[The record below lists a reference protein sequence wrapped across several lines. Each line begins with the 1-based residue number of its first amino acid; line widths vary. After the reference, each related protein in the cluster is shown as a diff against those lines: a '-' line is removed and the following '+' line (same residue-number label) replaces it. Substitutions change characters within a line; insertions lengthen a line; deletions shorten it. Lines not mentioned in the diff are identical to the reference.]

1 MSLVLTGTGSPE
13 TPICVTAP
21 GERVV
26 AYHCIIAPT
35 AGRWSGRSALVPRD
49 WTLGSAASDR
59 KVCRYSADQDGSGA
73 VDSNAEH
80 PNEYKDVDRSLMQQN
95 FLIVRGDQSCP
106 VAIRGDAV
114 FADLSTV
121 QHQP

>member
-1 MSLVLTGTGSPE
+1 MPLVRKVVIT
-13 TPICVTAP
+13 IC
-21 GERVV
+21 
-26 AYHCIIAPT
+26 
-35 AGRWSGRSALVPRD
+35 
-49 WTLGSAASDR
+49 SDR

-106 VAIRGDAV
+106 VATKGDTV